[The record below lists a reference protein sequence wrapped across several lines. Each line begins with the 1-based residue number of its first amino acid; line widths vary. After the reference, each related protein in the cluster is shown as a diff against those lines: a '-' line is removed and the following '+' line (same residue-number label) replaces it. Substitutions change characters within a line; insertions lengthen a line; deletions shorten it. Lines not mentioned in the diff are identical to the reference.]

1 MNNLYNGLK
10 KKIED
15 KTLRI
20 AVVGLG
26 YVGLPLAVEFVKNGY
41 DVIGI
46 DSDKHKVGLV
56 NKGRLYIKD
65 IDDTYFRK
73 ITRSKKLR
81 AVNDYGVIKEVD
93 CISICVPTPLGK
105 TKDPDISYVLNA
117 ADNIQKH
124 LKKGHLVILES
135 TTYPGTTRDMILP
148 LFEKGNLK
156 AGRDFFL
163 TYSPERIDPGNKE
176 FTIKN
181 TPKILSGITG
191 KCRFIGKYFYSHIID
206 EVIEVSSTE
215 AAEMVKLLENT
226 FRIVNIAL
234 VDEVALMCDRLNL
247 NVWEIIDAADT
258 KPFGYMKFYPGPGL
272 GGHCIPVDPLY
283 LSWKLKSLDYRAR
296 FIELAAEINSEMPRF
311 VVNKIVSALNSVRKP
326 VNGSKIL
333 LAGVSYK
340 RDVADTRESPA
351 LDILTILEKDGAK
364 VYYHDPLVA
373 EFDFNGKRYKS
384 KPLTKRFLEKMDCA
398 VIVTDHSQIDYSFIL
413 KQTAV
418 IIDTRNVY
426 KDFKGNKV
434 ITL

>member
-26 YVGLPLAVEFVKNGY
+26 YVGLPRAVEFVKNGY

-46 DSDKHKVGLV
+46 DSDKNKVRLV

-65 IDDTYFRK
+65 IDDSYFRE
-73 ITRSKKLR
+73 ITRSKKLQ
-81 AVNDYGVIKEVD
+81 AASDYSVIKDVD

-117 ADNIQKH
+117 AENIQKH

-135 TTYPGTTRDMILP
+135 TTYPGTTRERILP
-148 LFEKGNLK
+148 LFEKGNLR

-163 TYSPERIDPGNKE
+163 AYSPERIDPGNKE

-181 TPKILSGITG
+181 TPKILSGITK

-206 EVIEVSSTE
+206 EVFEVSSTE

-234 VDEVALMCDRLNL
+234 VDEVALMCDKLNL
-247 NVWEIIDAADT
+247 NVWEIIDAAST

-311 VVNKIVSALNSVRKP
+311 VVNKIVSALNSARKP

-333 LAGVSYK
+333 LVGVSYK
-340 RDVADTRESPA
+340 KDVSDTRESPA

-373 EFDFNGKRYKS
+373 ELDFNGKKYKS
-384 KPLTKRFLEKMDCA
+384 RSLTKRFLGQLDCA

-413 KQTAV
+413 NEAAV

-426 KDFKGNKV
+426 KDFKSNKV
-434 ITL
+434 VTL

>member
-46 DSDKHKVGLV
+46 DSDKNKVRLV

-65 IDDTYFRK
+65 IDDSYFRE
-73 ITRSKKLR
+73 ITRSKKLQ
-81 AVNDYGVIKEVD
+81 AASDYSVIKDVS

-117 ADNIQKH
+117 AENIQKH

-135 TTYPGTTRDMILP
+135 TTYPGTTRERILP
-148 LFEKGNLK
+148 LFEKGNLR

-163 TYSPERIDPGNKE
+163 AYSPERIDPGNKE

-181 TPKILSGITG
+181 TPKILSGITK

-206 EVIEVSSTE
+206 EVFEVSSTE

-234 VDEVALMCDRLNL
+234 VDEVALMCDKLNL
-247 NVWEIIDAADT
+247 NVWEIIDAASR

-311 VVNKIVSALNSVRKP
+311 VVNKIVSALNSARKP

-333 LAGVSYK
+333 LVGVSYK
-340 RDVADTRESPA
+340 KDVSDTRESPA

-373 EFDFNGKRYKS
+373 ELDFNGKKYKS
-384 KPLTKRFLEKMDCA
+384 RSLTKRFLGQLDCA

-413 KQTAV
+413 NEAAV

-426 KDFKGNKV
+426 KDFKSNKV
-434 ITL
+434 VTL